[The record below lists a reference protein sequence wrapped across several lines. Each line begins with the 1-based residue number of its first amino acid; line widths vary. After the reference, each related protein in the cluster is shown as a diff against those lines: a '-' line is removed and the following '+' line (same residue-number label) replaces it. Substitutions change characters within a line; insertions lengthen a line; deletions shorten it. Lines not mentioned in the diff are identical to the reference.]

1 MKKKFA
7 ILFFSFFVISLII
20 KASPG
25 DTTKIIAFDKLSM
38 NHYGNF
44 DTWVK
49 FPSADKK
56 YQRVWMKYT
65 IGCESNGQCE
75 WDYTN
80 TLYVREHTKKN
91 DSTLMQ
97 APSFKVNGKVQ
108 DSFNFSPKV
117 TYINVFN
124 SVTKLTDSV
133 PSTSILLS
141 RYSDVS
147 RPLVLTDTI
156 RVYPVNY
163 YRYMFDTAGA
173 KIDSF
178 LVPIEQTIK
187 LVNTPYYNV
196 FEVVN
201 NYELGRMIT
210 PYAKFFPKT
219 FQYEYAFD
227 VTDLITQLHDS
238 VEIRMMYSG
247 YSWGFVANVKFEF
260 VEGTPSREAYKVD
273 RIYEGYLAYGNA
285 NNPIEKYLIPKTFT
299 TDSFT
304 KSVKLRLT
312 ITGHG
317 AENNEN
323 CSEFCAKKTYV
334 KLNDSLIAQQLV
346 WKPCGFNAISA
357 QGGTWVYDRAN
368 WCPGEQVK
376 VYEYELNYK
385 NGANTID
392 VDFEPFVANG
402 SAGYQVNAQIV
413 YYKDFAFQNDVSLE
427 KIKSPSTNFWYSNIN
442 PECGNG
448 LVTIKNFG
456 AGTLN
461 SVDIYYQVANNNP
474 QKRTWYGLL
483 PIGKDT
489 DVVLYNI
496 NFAGASGNKTFKA
509 WVDNPNGQK
518 DGNDLNDMKTSTFN
532 IPAQLPNTFTIEMT
546 TNKVPTDNKV
556 VIKNLW
562 GQVMFEKQYTIAS
575 KLQKDTINLGFGCYT
590 LELTDASGDG
600 LSFFANSAGSG
611 SFRLMK
617 FLPNYSLIKNFNAD
631 FGSKI
636 VYNFTAG
643 APLSIEET
651 SALDFELYP
660 NPATKNLHIE
670 LLSDKGLMNEVGIY
684 SLQGQLI
691 NSFNTVKPSFEI
703 DLDDFEDGMYI
714 VSVKNEDGK
723 SNRKFLKIKG

>member
-1 MKKKFA
+1 MKKNYA
-7 ILFFSFFVISLII
+7 LLLLSFFVLTTII

-25 DTTKIIAFDKLSM
+25 DTTRIVVFDKLSM

-49 FPSADKK
+49 FPSTDKK

-80 TLYVREHTKKN
+80 TLYAREHTKKN

-108 DSFNFSPKV
+108 DSLNFSLSV
-117 TYINVFN
+117 TYNNVFN
-124 SVTKLTDSV
+124 TTTKQTDST
-133 PSTSILLS
+133 PSASILIS
-141 RYSDVS
+141 KYSDVTH
-147 RPLVLTDTI
+147 PLTLTDTI

-163 YRYMFDTAGA
+163 YRYIFDTAGV

-178 LVPIEQTIK
+178 LVPLDQTIK
-187 LVNTPYYNV
+187 LLNTPYYNV

-219 FQYEYAFD
+219 FQYEYAYD
-227 VTDLITQLHDS
+227 VTDLISQLHDS
-238 VEIRMMYSG
+238 VEIRMLYSG

-260 VEGTPSREAYKVD
+260 VEGTPTREAYKVD

-285 NNPIEKYLIPKTFT
+285 NNPIEKYLVPKTFT
-299 TDSFT
+299 TDSLT

-317 AENNEN
+317 AENNEG

-334 KLNDSLIAQQLV
+334 KLNDSLIAEQLV

-376 VYEYELNYK
+376 VYEYELNY
-385 NGANTID
+385 NMGANTVD

-413 YYKDFAFQNDVSLE
+413 YFKDFASQNDVSLE
-427 KIKSPSTNFWYSNIN
+427 KIKTPSNDFWYSNIN

-448 LVTIKNFG
+448 LVNIKNFG
-456 AGTLN
+456 AQTLN
-461 SVDIYYQVANNNP
+461 VVDIYYQVGSNAP

-483 PIGKDT
+483 PTGKDT

-509 WVDNPNGQK
+509 WIDKPNGQT
-518 DGNDLNDMKTSTFN
+518 DGNALNDSKISTFN
-532 IPAQLPNTFTIEMT
+532 VPVQLPNSFAIEMT
-546 TNKVPTDNKV
+546 TNSVPTDNRV

-562 GQVMFEKQYTIAS
+562 GQIMFDKQYTIAS
-575 KLQKDTINLGFGCYT
+575 KLQRDTINLGYGCYT
-590 LELTDASGDG
+590 LELTDVTGDG
-600 LSFFANSAGSG
+600 LSFFANSSGNG

-631 FGSKI
+631 FGSK
-636 VYNFTAG
+636 VVFNFTAG

-651 SALDFELYP
+651 SPMDFDLYP
-660 NPATKNLHIE
+660 NPTTHTLHIDM
-670 LLSDKGLMNEVGIY
+670 LADKGLMNEVSIFNIQGKLLHSFNSSAASFDADLANFDSGIY
-684 SLQGQLI
+684 I
-691 NSFNTVKPSFEI
+691 ITI
-703 DLDDFEDGMYI
+703 
-714 VSVKNEDGK
+714 KNEDGQL
-723 SNRKFLKIKG
+723 SRKFLKQ

>member
-1 MKKKFA
+1 MKKNYLLF
-7 ILFFSFFVISLII
+7 FFSFFVITSIL

-25 DTTKIIAFDKLSM
+25 DTTKIIVFDKLSM

-49 FPSADKK
+49 LPSTDKK
-56 YQRVWMKYT
+56 YQRVWLKYT

-80 TLYVREHTKKN
+80 TLYAREHTKKN

-108 DSFNFSPKV
+108 DSLNFSSVP
-117 TYINVFN
+117 TYVNVFN
-124 SVTKLTDSV
+124 ANTKQTDSV
-133 PSTSILLS
+133 RSTTILLS
-141 RYSDVS
+141 KYSDITH
-147 RPLVLTDTI
+147 PLTLTDTI

-163 YRYMFDTAGA
+163 YRYIFDTTGI

-219 FQYEYAFD
+219 FQYEYAYD
-227 VTDLITQLHDS
+227 VTDLITKLHDS
-238 VEIRMMYSG
+238 VEIRMLYSG

-260 VEGTPSREAYKVD
+260 VEGVPTREAYRVD
-273 RIYEGYLAYGNA
+273 RVYEGYLAYGNA
-285 NNPIEKYLIPKTFT
+285 NNPIEKYLVPKSFSP
-299 TDSFT
+299 DSLT
-304 KSVKLRLT
+304 KTIKLRLT
-312 ITGHG
+312 VTGHG
-317 AENNEN
+317 GEKNEN
-323 CSEFCAKKTYV
+323 CSEFCAKNLYL
-334 KLNDSLIAQQLV
+334 KLNENLISKQLI
-346 WKPCGFNAISA
+346 WKACGFNTISA

-376 VYEYELNYK
+376 VYEYELDYK
-385 NGANTID
+385 NGMNTVDLDID
-392 VDFEPFVANG
+392 SFVANG
-402 SAGYQVNAQIV
+402 SAGYQVNAQLV
-413 YYKDFAFQNDVSLE
+413 YYKDFASQNDVSLE
-427 KIKSPSTNFWYSNIN
+427 KIKSPSTDFWYSNIN

-456 AGTLN
+456 AQTLN
-461 SVDIYYQVANNNP
+461 SLDIYYQVGDNAP
-474 QKRTWYGLL
+474 QKRTWYGVL
-483 PIGKDT
+483 PTGKDT

-509 WVDNPNGQK
+509 WVDKPNGQA
-518 DGNDLNDMKTSTFN
+518 DGNALNDVKTNNFT
-532 IPAQLPNTFTIEMT
+532 ITPQLPNTFVIEMT
-546 TNKVPTDNKV
+546 TNKVPSDNRI

-562 GQVMFEKQYTIAS
+562 GQVMFDKQYSVAS
-575 KLQKDTINLGFGCYT
+575 KLHKDTIVLGYGCYT
-590 LELTDASGDG
+590 FELTDLNGDG

-611 SFRLMK
+611 SCRLMK

-631 FGSKI
+631 FGSRI

-643 APLSIEET
+643 APLSIEE
-651 SALDFELYP
+651 SKPFGFDLYP
-660 NPATKNLHIE
+660 NPTDKALHID
-670 LLSDKGLMNEVGIY
+670 LNTDKGLENAVQVFNI
-684 SLQGQLI
+684 QGQLLK
-691 NSFNTVKPSFEI
+691 SFNTKLASFDINLE
-703 DLDDFEDGMYI
+703 DFDAGMYI
-714 VSVKNEDGK
+714 VSVKTDDGK
-723 SNRKFLKIKG
+723 MSRKFMKQ

>member
-1 MKKKFA
+1 MKKKYA
-7 ILFFSFFVISLII
+7 ILLFSFFFITLGI
-20 KASPG
+20 KAAPG

-49 FPSADKK
+49 FPSANKK

-108 DSFNFSPKV
+108 DSFNFSAKV
-117 TYINVFN
+117 TFVNVFN
-124 SVTKLTDSV
+124 TSSKLTDSI
-133 PSTSILLS
+133 PSTSIILS
-141 RYSDVS
+141 KYSDVS

-163 YRYMFDTAGA
+163 YRYMFDTAGV

-260 VEGTPSREAYKVD
+260 VEGTPTREAYKVD

-285 NNPIEKYLIPKTFT
+285 NNPIEKYLVPKTFI
-299 TDSFT
+299 TDSQT
-304 KSVKLRLT
+304 QSVKLRLT

-368 WCPGEQVK
+368 WCPGEQVN

-385 NGANTID
+385 NGVNTID

-413 YYKDFAFQNDVSLE
+413 YFKDFASQNDVSLE

-456 AGTLN
+456 ANALN
-461 SVDIYYQVANNNP
+461 SIDIYYQVGSNTP

-496 NFAGASGNKTFKA
+496 NFAGATGNKTFKA
-509 WVDNPNGQK
+509 WVDNPNGQN
-518 DGNDLNDMKTSTFN
+518 DGNDLNDMKSTSFN

-575 KLQKDTINLGFGCYT
+575 KLQKDTINLGCGCYT

-651 SALDFELYP
+651 SAMDFELYP
-660 NPATKNLHIE
+660 NPVSKTLHIDM
-670 LLSDKGLMNEVGIY
+670 SVDKGLMKDFSIY
-684 SLQGQLI
+684 TIQGQLI
-691 NSFNTVKPSFEI
+691 KKFSSS
-703 DLDDFEDGMYI
+703 DASLDFDVADFEAGLYL
-714 VSVKNEDGK
+714 VSVSSDEGNI
-723 SNRKFLKIKG
+723 SRKFLKQ